1 MLKEFLVSLRKSR
14 LSPIP
19 YNLVN
24 KGVRIVRVV
33 EQFLDLFPEVMRMCL
48 CSVAATKFCG
58 DDYRNHFPLNTRE
71 W

>member
-1 MLKEFLVSLRKSR
+1 MLKELLVSLRKSR

-24 KGVRIVRVV
+24 KAVRIRRVV
-33 EQFLDLFPEVMRMCL
+33 EQSLDLFPEVMRMCL

-58 DDYRNHFPLNTRE
+58 DDYRNHFPLNTGE

>member
-1 MLKEFLVSLRKSR
+1 MLKELLVSLRKSR